1 MTVKKESI
9 EHLINLDSIKV
20 DEKKAHIIL
29 DNSRCANCKDRTCL
43 LVCPAKAY
51 SMENNALHF
60 DYAGCLECGTCRVMC
75 KNKGIVSWD
84 YPRGTF
90 GISYRH
96 G

>member
-1 MTVKKESI
+1 MTVKKETI
-9 EHLINLDSIKV
+9 EHLINLDIIKV
-20 DEKKAHIIL
+20 DEKKAHIVL
-29 DNSRCANCKDRTCL
+29 DKERCAACSEKPCL

-51 SMENNALHF
+51 TLENSQLHF